1 MGCNCK
7 KKPQVINNVY
17 DVNVN
22 TYAKEIYE
30 RVVVPNTTGEYS
42 DVDKIEIMGAYAS
55 LYPSSSTTPTLE
67 DAIEQIKIGINL
79 YDARKQRRR

>member
-7 KKPQVINNVY
+7 KKPQVVNNVY

-22 TYAKEIYE
+22 NYAKEIYE

-42 DVDKIEIMGAYAS
+42 EVDKIEIMGAYAS
-55 LYPSSSTTPTLE
+55 LYPASSTTPTLE

-79 YDARKQRRR
+79 YDVRKRRR